1 MGNDLPRRSVAEF
14 FGTFWLVFGGCG
26 AAVLAAGFPNL
37 GIGFVGVSLAFGLTV
52 LTMAYAVGHISGGH
66 FNPAVTIGLWSA
78 GRCATGDGVLYIIAQ
93 VIGAIAAAAVLWLIA
108 SSQPGWMPGG
118 FAANGYGDLSPG
130 KYGLVGCFVTEV
142 MMTFFFLFIIIG
154 TTSKGAAAGFAG
166 IPIGL
171 GLTLIHLVSIPVT
184 NTSVNPARSTGPALF
199 AGGGHVEQLWL
210 FWLAPIIGAVIA
222 GLLSRWMYEREA
234 LIQTVVVEES
244 RVS

>member
-1 MGNDLPRRSVAEF
+1 MGIDIGRRVAAEF

-37 GIGFVGVSLAFGLTV
+37 GIAFVGVSLAFGLTV

-78 GRCATGDGVLYIIAQ
+78 GRCATSDVVPYIVAQ
-93 VIGAIAAAAVLWLIA
+93 VIGAIVAAGVLWLIA
-108 SSQPGWMPGG
+108 SSQPGWIPGG

-130 KYGLVGCFVTEV
+130 KYGLAGCFMIEV
-142 MMTFFFLFIIIG
+142 VMTFFFLFIIIG
-154 TTSKGAAAGFAG
+154 TTSKGAAVGFAG

-184 NTSVNPARSTGPALF
+184 NTSVNPARSTGPALL
-199 AGGGHVEQLWL
+199 AGGDHLSELWL
-210 FWLAPIIGAVIA
+210 FWVAPIIGAVLT
-222 GLLSRWMYEREA
+222 GLLSRWIYGNEA

-244 RVS
+244 RV